1 MAACCFDYYLLDDV
15 LGRDLFLKI
24 FDCLKRLK
32 ILPNEL
38 LFSSGIGN
46 LERHDDGLCIF
57 SFAFDNGKALS
68 MLAVNLRTLSMTRMC
83 MKEDVS
89 ELFHLIAMVEKR
101 RDTLKNIRKLEKE
114 FGEQPIRRIE

>member
-15 LGRDLFLKI
+15 LGKDLFLKI

-32 ILPNEL
+32 ILPSEL
-38 LFSSGIGN
+38 LFSTGIVN

-57 SFAFDNGKALS
+57 SFALNYGKALS
-68 MLAVNLRTLSMTRMC
+68 MLAVHLRTLSMTRMC

-89 ELFHLIAMVEKR
+89 ELFRLIAMVEKR

>member
-15 LGRDLFLKI
+15 LGKDLFIKI

-32 ILPNEL
+32 ILPSEL
-38 LFSSGIGN
+38 LFSTGIAN

-57 SFAFDNGKALS
+57 SFALDYGKELS

-89 ELFHLIAMVEKR
+89 ELFRLISMVEKR